1 MSLLDYRIP
10 RLEYGPQ
17 EIESKL
23 QDKILI
29 WSVILPLRV
38 KLKRIHFFRKSFRF
52 FQICFRCFFPVS
64 FRKKAGTTPENNGDF
79 SGKKRNLL
87 GFGVCA
93 KKRNFTRNF
102 CIFYLLLAG
111 SCRDLGGGE
120 LKRSNSR
127 CSSNIRMSVE
137 YSIQTSVRQATQ
149 INSHSQAG
157 LSPSLIETVISAQIL
172 IVDNRK
178 GKQCHLLYERQ
189 FFKYHV

>member
-52 FQICFRCFFPVS
+52 FQICFRCFS
-64 FRKKAGTTPENNGDF
+64 GIIPEKG
-79 SGKKRNLL
+79 RNLL
-87 GFGVCA
+87 SFGVCA

-127 CSSNIRMSVE
+127 CSSNIRMSAE

-157 LSPSLIETVISAQIL
+157 LSPSLIATVLPAQIL
-172 IVDNRK
+172 IVDNCK
-178 GKQCHLLYERQ
+178 GN
-189 FFKYHV
+189 F